1 MSNPKSSIEIERK
14 FEVDPHVSL
23 PSLVGVANITQSES
37 AGVHQLEAAY
47 FDTADFALAATGRAL
62 RYRSGGHD
70 SGWHVKHRTP
80 AGMRETQWPSEGEL
94 QGIHSR
100 MVPDEVRDSLRE
112 VIAENSLD
120 VIATISTQRTTHL
133 LFVAEQI
140 EPIAEVADDL
150 VTTMD
155 SQTQTERTWREWEV
169 ELLVEMSHEVGEELL
184 DALEVALIAAGA
196 QPSSI
201 AAKLQRALG
210 EG

>member
-1 MSNPKSSIEIERK
+1 MSNAKSSIEIERK
-14 FEVDPHVSL
+14 FEVDRLTAL
-23 PSLVGVANITQSES
+23 PRLVGVADVVRSES

-47 FDTADFALAATGRAL
+47 FDTEGFALAATGRAL

-94 QGIHSR
+94 QGIQALV
-100 MVPDEVRDSLRE
+100 VPEEVREYLRDAIADDSLH
-112 VIAENSLD
+112 

-133 LFVAEQI
+133 LFVAGQS

-150 VTTMD
+150 VTTVDM
-155 SQTQTERTWREWEV
+155 QTQTERSWREWEV
-169 ELLVEMSHEVGEELL
+169 ELLVEMSHTAGEALL
-184 DALEVALIAAGA
+184 DALEHVLVAAGA

-210 EG
+210 QG